1 MLALIN
7 SQLRENRD
15 IESAMTNPGGD
26 KSAARKERSALFDI
40 RLQDALRLYLNE
52 T

>member
-26 KSAARKERSALFDI
+26 KSAARKERPALFDI

>member
-1 MLALIN
+1 MKT
-7 SQLRENRD
+7 
-15 IESAMTNPGGD
+15 AMTNPGGD
-26 KSAARKERSALFDI
+26 KAATRKERTALFDI